1 MSLVSCP
8 VCSKEIPI
16 HSINKHLDSDC
27 NATPPIPASTCT
39 TASPAAETIPSTKV
53 QLASIFAAPLVKKQ
67 SQAVS
72 PLPQKRNGTLHSPVP
87 VEKRPFDHEPKPVS
101 ADEAPPPPTKRQK
114 ATAALRDAMPL
125 AEKMRPQSL
134 DDVCGQELV
143 GRGGVLRGLIEEG
156 RVPSMILWGTSGC
169 GKTTIARVIAN
180 VSRSRF
186 VEMSATSSG
195 VPEFKKIF
203 AEAKSE
209 LLLTGGRKTIL
220 FVDEIH
226 RLNKGQQDVFLA
238 PVERGEITLIG
249 ATTENPSFKVQNAL
263 LSRCRTFTLTKLSQA
278 NVEAIIRRALNAESP
293 TDSTGAALVSPL
305 LDEEMVTYLARFA
318 DGDAR
323 TALNL
328 LELAMNLSTRKG
340 VTKENIKK
348 SLTHTL
354 VYDRSGDMHY
364 DAISAFHKSCRGSD
378 PDAALFWL
386 GRMLNGG
393 EDPLYIARRMVVI
406 ASEDIGLA
414 DNSMLSLATAT
425 FAAVQQ
431 VGLPEARI
439 NLAHCATALAMAKK
453 STRAYRALGKVM
465 DVLEKDP
472 VIAGLAVP
480 IHLRNAPTKLMKEL
494 NYGAE
499 YKYNPDYKDGK
510 VKQEYLPAEMRGMR
524 FLEDADLGSKIDP
537 DLQDEDEDYGS
548 PP

>member
-1 MSLVSCP
+1 L
-8 VCSKEIPI
+8 PI
-16 HSINKHLDSDC
+16 
-27 NATPPIPASTCT
+27 
-39 TASPAAETIPSTKV
+39 
-53 QLASIFAAPLVKKQ
+53 Q
-67 SQAVS
+67 
-72 PLPQKRNGTLHSPVP
+72 
-87 VEKRPFDHEPKPVS
+87 
-101 ADEAPPPPTKRQK
+101 
-114 ATAALRDAMPL
+114 
-125 AEKMRPQSL
+125 
-134 DDVCGQELV
+134 
-143 GRGGVLRGLIEEG
+143 
-156 RVPSMILWGTSGC
+156 
-169 GKTTIARVIAN
+169 
-180 VSRSRF
+180 
-186 VEMSATSSG
+186 
-195 VPEFKKIF
+195 
-203 AEAKSE
+203 
-209 LLLTGGRKTIL
+209 
-220 FVDEIH
+220 
-226 RLNKGQQDVFLA
+226 
-238 PVERGEITLIG
+238 
-249 ATTENPSFKVQNAL
+249 AL

-278 NVEAIIRRALNAESP
+278 NVEAIIRRALDAESP
-293 TDSTGAALVSPL
+293 TDSSGTALISPL

-354 VYDRSGDMHY
+354 VYDRGGDMHY

-378 PDAALFWL
+378 PDAALYWL

-414 DNSMLSLATAT
+414 DNSMLSLAIAT
-425 FAAVQQ
+425 FTAVQQ

-465 DVLEKDP
+465 DMLGKDP

-510 VKQEYLPAEMRGMR
+510 VNQEVSYPYLW
-524 FLEDADLGSKIDP
+524 LWSLSKYT
-537 DLQDEDEDYGS
+537 QY
-548 PP
+548 